1 LTTGDTIG
9 VIAPASR
16 PILPSSVKN
25 GIRALE
31 EMGFQVKCGRHLM
44 SSHGYLAGTD
54 SERLQDLHAMFDDA
68 DVDGIVCVRG
78 GYGCGR
84 LLQDIDYDIV
94 RANPKVLV
102 GYSDITAL
110 QIAFL
115 NKTRLVTFW
124 GPMVASEMGG
134 NSFGDYNRDWFIR
147 AVCRKEPLGEISQP
161 PDMPPVQVLNGGIGS
176 GPLIGGTLSLLTAS
190 LGTPYEISTDGAIL
204 FFEDV
209 GEEPHKLDR
218 MLNQLYQSGKLNSVN
233 GVVIGECAG
242 CGSGAHK
249 PAFPYGNFSIEE
261 IFHDYFSR
269 LHVPVIYGL
278 AIGHGKHKSTLP
290 IGVQA
295 TLDADS
301 CLLRIDEAGVQ

>member
-1 LTTGDTIG
+1 
-9 VIAPASR
+9 
-16 PILPSSVKN
+16 
-25 GIRALE
+25 
-31 EMGFQVKCGRHLM
+31 M

-68 DVDGIVCVRG
+68 DVDGIVCARG

-110 QIAFL
+110 QIAFF
-115 NKTRLVTFW
+115 NTTRLVTFW
-124 GPMVASEMGG
+124 GPMVASEMGEI
-134 NSFGDYNRDWFIR
+134 SFGDYNRDWFIR

-161 PDMPPVQVLNGGIGS
+161 PDMPPVQVLNGGIGT
-176 GPLIGGTLSLLTAS
+176 GPLIGGTLSLLAAS